1 MKNRNWKKYIFEFL
15 SIFVAVISAYALNN
29 WNDNRNNRNT
39 ERKILT
45 EIKNSIENDVK
56 DFNSNIGGNRLSLR
70 ADEVFRELIHNKN
83 VSQDSIGIYYTA
95 LFRDYIPIINKSAYE
110 SFKSNNIKIISN
122 DSLRLEIISLYDYY
136 YSIIEALEYDVPE
149 MQSYANY
156 FSKINSLLFRYMEF
170 NSKNGNL
177 VAIKQPVE
185 LTDLQKK
192 EMQSYLWR
200 IRSNRMFKLG
210 RYETIIKAIEKVER
224 DIDEELKKD
233 S

>member
-1 MKNRNWKKYIFEFL
+1 M